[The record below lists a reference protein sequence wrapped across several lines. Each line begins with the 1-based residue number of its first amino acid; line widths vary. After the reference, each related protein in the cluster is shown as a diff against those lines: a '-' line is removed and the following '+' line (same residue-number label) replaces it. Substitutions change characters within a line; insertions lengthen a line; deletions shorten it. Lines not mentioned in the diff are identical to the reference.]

1 MKKAKQ
7 ISAFVLSLILMV
19 HLLVGATSTIYA
31 ADTSSSSSTES
42 TDSSQV
48 ANSGST
54 DTTSTNDQ
62 STVQSDTYAPTDG
75 SGSGN
80 SGSTGD
86 PSTTPPTD
94 PTTPT
99 TPEPA
104 PVANSQSILTNVT
117 IVDANNNV
125 IDMVKNPDYQIE
137 AGAPVSLIYQWALPD
152 DGSYKAGST
161 YEFDIPAAFKLYND
175 INNVP
180 LSFDGDSVGSFN
192 VTSKGHVTMTFN
204 KFVEEHSQIGGMLQI
219 NTEFSKEILKGST
232 EIEIPFPIN
241 GSDKVIV
248 IVIKPEKGAAISKKG
263 DVQKNQQVNWT
274 VDVNTNLK
282 HIQNGVLTDPIPTG
296 LTLDPNSIHV
306 YNLDVNV
313 DGSTKVGQEIT
324 SGYQLT
330 TNPADFKIT
339 FAQDI
344 RSAYRVTYSTAV
356 DKGTQT
362 SYTNTATLTSSV
374 ESVKASATVSVK
386 RGEFLSKNVVG
397 YDDKTRT
404 ISWSINYNMN
414 EQPITKAKALLKDRF
429 NGTQQ
434 FLQNTFK
441 VVNVTTGTTMVE
453 GTDYTLTPV
462 TNDKGTN
469 GFDLQ
474 FNSDITSGYTIT
486 YQTQATG
493 RVYTDEKV
501 INKVTS
507 DGTGVQAG
515 QNLQSTIFVKTLSDA
530 NYISKIATWKLV
542 VNRDGYTMSDV
553 AINDYFTNGGLEFLP
568 STLVVRTADGA
579 KLPKS
584 AYTVTT
590 SNAKSG
596 FDIKFAQDVKEQLT
610 IQYGTTF
617 NNDWKIDKTKPEFY
631 NGAKLTWTE
640 NGTPRSQTT
649 EARFWPDNM
658 TVNNGSKEGVYNATT
673 KEITWT
679 IKANYNKKE
688 LPNAVITDT
697 LESGQT
703 YVPGSLE
710 VNNLNLLGWW
720 NGTSKGSTV
729 DSSAYT
735 FTAPTAQNTNQLK
748 IAFNDTINT
757 PYWITFKTTLENQVI
772 DSNIHNEAVLRSGN
786 DYYPW
791 AAVVEIPKGG
801 EYVSKTGTQDGDKIN
816 WTVYINRGQS
826 YVENAKIV
834 DTPTPNQVLS
844 SSSFHL
850 FAANVASNGGLS
862 KGTEMVKGTDYKL
875 AFFAGEAPRFELTF
889 IKPIRSAFIL
899 EYSSMITAADREAVS
914 NSVAFSGNGITKGTV
929 ATEQEIEVRTS
940 SGSGT
945 GSGVVGKLAVQK
957 VDKDDKSLPLEDATF
972 KLQDVAQSKPAIEL
986 TTDAQGQVMYTN
998 LLYGKYTLQ
1007 EIKAPAGY
1015 VLDPTVHDV
1024 TIDSSTLKKGNM
1036 LSLTITNEKQPVVI
1050 PPVTQPPVV
1059 TPPGGGGGGTP
1070 ETPPTTPTTPTTP
1083 DGTTPTN
1090 PGQPSNNDDDD
1101 VPGGRVEPTPDDPFA
1116 NVPVN
1121 DDPIPQGSGE
1131 PTPDTP
1137 TQPSQPGNEPS
1148 TPVSNNPTPD
1158 SPSDPEVPINDDP
1171 IPQGNVPVTP
1181 DKDIPV
1187 NDDPIPKG
1195 TVPSN
1200 PSTPTNTPDVDRLPQ
1215 TGESS
1220 NMPFWLAGSA
1230 LLLFGLIMRRVH
1242 HNKQARSK

>member
-1 MKKAKQ
+1 MKTAKK

-19 HLLVGATSTIYA
+19 HLLIGATSTIYA
-31 ADTSSSSSTES
+31 ADTSASTES

-48 ANSGST
+48 ANSDST
-54 DTTSTNDQ
+54 DHTSTTSPTDQ

-80 SGSTGD
+80 NGSTGD
-86 PSTTPPTD
+86 PGTTPPTD
-94 PTTPT
+94 PTTPAA
-99 TPEPA
+99 PEPA

-204 KFVEEHSQIGGMLQI
+204 KFVEEHSQISGMLQI
-219 NTEFSKEILKGST
+219 NTEFSKEILTGST
-232 EIEIPFPIN
+232 EVQIPFPIN
-241 GSDKVIV
+241 GSDKVIIV
-248 IVIKPEKGAAISKKG
+248 VIKPEKGSVISKKG
-263 DVQKNQQVNWT
+263 DVLKNEQVNWT

-282 HIQNGVLTDPIPTG
+282 HVQNGVLTDPIPTG

-306 YNLDVNV
+306 YELNVNV
-313 DGSTKVGQEIT
+313 DGSTKVGKEIT

-339 FAQDI
+339 FDQNI
-344 RSAYRVTYSTAV
+344 RSAYRVVYSTSV

-362 SYTNTATLTSSV
+362 SYTNTATLTSDT
-374 ESVKASATVSVK
+374 ESVNASATVSVK
-386 RGEFLSKNVVG
+386 RGEFLSKSVVS
-397 YDDKTRT
+397 YDDATRT
-404 ISWSINYNMN
+404 ILWSIGYNLN
-414 EQPITKAKALLKDRF
+414 DQAVPQAQALIKDRF
-429 NGTQQ
+429 NDTQK
-434 FLQNTFK
+434 LLTDTFK
-441 VVNVTTGTTMVE
+441 VVSEATGATLVE
-453 GTDYTLTPV
+453 GTDYTLTPI
-462 TNDKGTN
+462 TGESGKN

-474 FNSDITSGYTIT
+474 FNSDINSGYKIT
-486 YQTQATG
+486 YKTQAIS
-493 RVYTDEKV
+493 RVYVDEKV
-501 INKVTS
+501 INKVIS
-507 DGTGVQAG
+507 NGSTGQAS
-515 QNLQSTIFVKTLSDA
+515 QNLQSTILVKTLYNVNFAAKVA
-530 NYISKIATWKLV
+530 NWKLV
-542 VNRDGYTMSDV
+542 VNRDNYKMSNLSIIDS
-553 AINDYFTNGGLEFLP
+553 FPNGGLEFIP
-568 STLVVRTADGA
+568 STLVIRDSDGNKIPA
-579 KLPKS
+579 S
-584 AYTVTT
+584 DYTVTN
-590 SNAKSG
+590 SNVRNG
-596 FDIKFAQDVKEQLT
+596 FTIKFAKDITDQLT
-610 IQYGTTF
+610 LIYGTTY
-617 NNDWKIDKTKPEFY
+617 NIDWKTDKTIPEFL
-631 NGAKLTWTE
+631 NRAVANWTE
-640 NGTPRSQTT
+640 NGVAKTQTT
-649 EARFWPDNM
+649 EARFWPDRM
-658 TVNNGSKEGVYNATT
+658 TLNNGSKEGVYDAST

-679 IKANYNKKE
+679 IKANHNKKE

-710 VNNLNLLGWW
+710 VYNMTLLNGW
-720 NGTSKGSTV
+720 NGTEKGSLV
-729 DSSAYT
+729 NPSEYT
-735 FTAPTAQNTNQLK
+735 FTAPTAQNTSELK
-748 IAFNDTINT
+748 LAFNNTIKT

-850 FAANVASNGGLS
+850 FAANVASNGGLA
-862 KGTEMVKGTDYKL
+862 KGNELVKGTDYKL
-875 AFFAGEAPRFELTF
+875 TFFAGEAPHFELTF

-899 EYSSMITAADREAVS
+899 EYSSMITAADKEKVS

-929 ATEQEIEVRTS
+929 ATEKEIEVRTS

-945 GSGVVGKLAVQK
+945 GSGVVGKLSVQK

-972 KLQDVAQSKPAIEL
+972 KLQDVAQNKPAIEL

-1050 PPVTQPPVV
+1050 PPVV
-1059 TPPGGGGGGTP
+1059 TPPGGGGGGG
-1070 ETPPTTPTTPTTP
+1070 ETPPTTPTTP

-1090 PGQPSNNDDDD
+1090 PGQPSNNNDDD

-1148 TPVSNNPTPD
+1148 TPVSNNPTPG

-1200 PSTPTNTPDVDRLPQ
+1200 PSTPTSTPDVDLLPQ

-1230 LLLFGLIMRRVH
+1230 LLLFGLLMRRMH
-1242 HNKQARSK
+1242 HNKQNHSK

>member
-1 MKKAKQ
+1 MKTAKQ
-7 ISAFVLSLILMV
+7 ISAFVLSLILMF

-31 ADTSSSSSTES
+31 ADTTPASTES
-42 TDSSQV
+42 TDSSQAV
-48 ANSGST
+48 QSGST
-54 DTTSTNDQ
+54 DATSNNSQ
-62 STVQSDTYAPTDG
+62 STVKSDTYAPTDG
-75 SGSGN
+75 SGSGSN
-80 SGSTGD
+80 GSTGD
-86 PSTTPPTD
+86 PGTTPPTD
-94 PTTPT
+94 PTTT
-99 TPEPA
+99 TPAAPDSA

-137 AGAPVSLIYQWALPD
+137 AGAPVSLIYQWQLPE

-161 YEFDIPAAFKLYND
+161 FEFDIPSAFKLYND

-192 VTSKGHVTMTFN
+192 VTTKGHVTMTFN

-219 NTEFSKEILKGST
+219 NTEFSKEILTGST
-232 EIEIPFPIN
+232 EVKIPFPIN
-241 GSDKVIV
+241 GADQVIV
-248 IVIKPEKGAAISKKG
+248 VFIKPQKGTAISKKG
-263 DVQKNQQVNWT
+263 EVQKNQQVNWT

-282 HIQNGVLTDPIPTG
+282 HVQNGVLTDPIPAG

-306 YNLDVNV
+306 YELNVNV

-339 FAQDI
+339 FDQSI
-344 RSAYRVTYSTAV
+344 RSAYRVTYSTSV

-362 SYTNTATLTSSV
+362 SYTNTATLTSDV

-404 ISWSINYNMN
+404 ISWAINYNMN
-414 EQPITKAKALLKDRF
+414 EQPISQDKALLKDRF

-493 RVYTDEKV
+493 RVYADEKV

-507 DGTGVQAG
+507 DGTSQQAG
-515 QNLQSTIFVKTLSDA
+515 QNLQSTIFVKTLADA
-530 NYISKIATWKLV
+530 NYSSKVATWKLV

-553 AINDYFTNGGLEFLP
+553 VINDYFTNGGLEFLP
-568 STLVVRTADGA
+568 STLVIRKADGS
-579 KLPKS
+579 KLPTS

-596 FDIKFAQDVKEQLT
+596 FDIKFAQDVTEQLT

-631 NGAKLTWTE
+631 NDAKLSWTE
-640 NGTPRSQTT
+640 KGTPRSQTT
-649 EARFWPDNM
+649 EARFWPDNL

-710 VNNLNLLGWW
+710 VNNLNILGWW

-729 DSSAYT
+729 DPSAYT
-735 FTAPTAQNTNQLK
+735 FTAPTAENTNVLK
-748 IAFNDTINT
+748 LAFNNTIKT

-772 DSNIHNEAVLRSGN
+772 ESNIHNEAVLRSGN

-791 AAVVEIPKGG
+791 AAVVQIPKGG

-826 YVENAKIV
+826 YVENAKII
-834 DTPTPNQVLS
+834 DTPTTNQMLS
-844 SSSFHL
+844 ASSFHL
-850 FAANVASNGGLS
+850 FAANVASNGGLA
-862 KGTEMVKGTDYKL
+862 KGNELVKDTDYKL
-875 AFFAGEAPRFELTF
+875 AFFAGDAPRFELTF
-889 IKPIRSAFIL
+889 LKPISSAFIL
-899 EYSSMITAADREAVS
+899 EYSSMITASDREKVS
-914 NSVAFSGNGITKGTV
+914 NSVAFTGNGIKTGTLV
-929 ATEQEIEVRTS
+929 TEQEIEVRTS

-945 GSGVVGKLAVQK
+945 GSGVVGKLSVQK

-972 KLQDVAQSKPAIEL
+972 KLQDVAQAKPAIEL

-1015 VLDPTVHDV
+1015 VLDPTIHDV
-1024 TIDSSTLKKGNM
+1024 TIDATTQKKGNM
-1036 LSLTITNEKQPVVI
+1036 LSMTITNEKTPVVI
-1050 PPVTQPPVV
+1050 PPVTEPPVV

-1070 ETPPTTPTTPTTP
+1070 ETPTTPTTPTT
-1083 DGTTPTN
+1083 

-1101 VPGGRVEPTPDDPFA
+1101 VPGGRVEPTPDDPFTT
-1116 NVPVN
+1116 VPVN
-1121 DDPIPQGSGE
+1121 DDPIPQGTIE

-1137 TQPSQPGNEPS
+1137 TQPSQPGDEPS
-1148 TPVSNNPTPD
+1148 TPESNNPTPD
-1158 SPSDPEVPINDDP
+1158 SPSDSEVPINDDP

-1195 TVPSN
+1195 TVPTNPSN
-1200 PSTPTNTPDVDRLPQ
+1200 PTSTPDVDRLPQ

-1220 NMPFWLAGSA
+1220 NMPFWLAGSG
-1230 LLLFGLIMRRVH
+1230 LLLFGLLMRRMQ
-1242 HNKQARSK
+1242 HNKQNRSK

>member
-1 MKKAKQ
+1 MKTAKQ
-7 ISAFVLSLILMV
+7 ISAFVLSLILMF

-31 ADTSSSSSTES
+31 ADTTPASPES
-42 TDSSQV
+42 TDSSQAV
-48 ANSGST
+48 QSGST
-54 DTTSTNDQ
+54 DATSNNSQ

-75 SGSGN
+75 SGSGSN
-80 SGSTGD
+80 GSTGD
-86 PSTTPPTD
+86 PGTTPPTD
-94 PTTPT
+94 PTTT
-99 TPEPA
+99 TPAAPDPA

-137 AGAPVSLIYQWALPD
+137 AGAPVSLIYQWQLPD
-152 DGSYKAGST
+152 NGSYKAGST
-161 YEFDIPAAFKLYND
+161 FEFDIPSAFKLYND

-192 VTSKGHVTMTFN
+192 VTTKGHVTMTFN
-204 KFVEEHSQIGGMLQI
+204 KFVEEHSQIGGMLQV
-219 NTEFSKEILKGST
+219 NTEFSKEILTGST
-232 EIEIPFPIN
+232 EVKIPFPIN
-241 GSDKVIV
+241 GADQVIV
-248 IVIKPEKGAAISKKG
+248 VFIKPQKGTAISKKG
-263 DVQKNQQVNWT
+263 EVQKNQQVNWT

-282 HIQNGVLTDPIPTG
+282 HVQNGVLTDPIPAG

-306 YNLDVNV
+306 YELNVNV

-339 FAQDI
+339 FDQSI
-344 RSAYRVTYSTAV
+344 RSAYRVTYSTSV

-362 SYTNTATLTSSV
+362 SYTNTATLTSDV

-404 ISWSINYNMN
+404 ISWAINYNMN
-414 EQPITKAKALLKDRF
+414 EQPISQAKALLKDRF

-507 DGTGVQAG
+507 DGTSEQAG
-515 QNLQSTIFVKTLSDA
+515 QNLQSTIFVKTLADA
-530 NYISKIATWKLV
+530 NYSSKIATWKLV
-542 VNRDGYTMSDV
+542 VNRDGYTMSNV

-568 STLVVRTADGA
+568 STLVIRKADGS
-579 KLPKS
+579 KLPTA

-596 FDIKFAQDVKEQLT
+596 FDIKFAQDVTEQLT

-710 VNNLNLLGWW
+710 VNNLNILGWW

-729 DSSAYT
+729 DPSAYT
-735 FTAPTAQNTNQLK
+735 FTAPTAENTNVLK
-748 IAFNDTINT
+748 LAFNNTIKT

-772 DSNIHNEAVLRSGN
+772 ESNIHNEAVLRSGN

-791 AAVVEIPKGG
+791 AAVVQIPKGG

-826 YVENAKIV
+826 YVENAKII
-834 DTPTPNQVLS
+834 DTPTTNQMLS
-844 SSSFHL
+844 ASSFHL
-850 FAANVASNGGLS
+850 FAANVASNGGLA
-862 KGTEMVKGTDYKL
+862 KGNELVKDTDYKL
-875 AFFAGEAPRFELTF
+875 AFFAGDAPRFELTF
-889 IKPIRSAFIL
+889 LKPISSAFIL
-899 EYSSMITAADREAVS
+899 EYSSMITASDREKVS
-914 NSVAFSGNGITKGTV
+914 NSVAFTGNGIKTGTLV
-929 ATEQEIEVRTS
+929 TQEEIEVRTS

-945 GSGVVGKLAVQK
+945 GSGVVGKLSVQK

-972 KLQDVAQSKPAIEL
+972 KLQDVAQAKPAIEL

-1015 VLDPTVHDV
+1015 VLDPTIHNV
-1024 TIDSSTLKKGNM
+1024 TIDATTQKKGNM
-1036 LSLTITNEKQPVVI
+1036 LSMTITNEKTPVVI
-1050 PPVTQPPVV
+1050 PPVTEPPVV
-1059 TPPGGGGGGTP
+1059 TPPGGGG
-1070 ETPPTTPTTPTTP
+1070 ETPTTPTTPTTP
-1083 DGTTPTN
+1083 DGSTPTT

-1116 NVPVN
+1116 TVPVN
-1121 DDPIPQGSGE
+1121 DDPIPQGNTE
-1131 PTPDTP
+1131 PTPDSP

-1148 TPVSNNPTPD
+1148 TPVSNNPTPG

-1195 TVPSN
+1195 TVPTNPSN
-1200 PSTPTNTPDVDRLPQ
+1200 PTTTPDVDRLPQ

-1230 LLLFGLIMRRVH
+1230 LLLFGLLMRRMQ
-1242 HNKQARSK
+1242 HNKQNRSK

>member
-1 MKKAKQ
+1 MKTAKQ
-7 ISAFVLSLILMV
+7 ISAFVLSLILMF

-31 ADTSSSSSTES
+31 ADTTPASPES
-42 TDSSQV
+42 TDSSQAV
-48 ANSGST
+48 QSGST
-54 DTTSTNDQ
+54 DATSNNSQ

-75 SGSGN
+75 SGSGSN
-80 SGSTGD
+80 GSTGD
-86 PSTTPPTD
+86 PGTTPPTD
-94 PTTPT
+94 PTTT
-99 TPEPA
+99 TPAAPDPA

-137 AGAPVSLIYQWALPD
+137 AGAPVSLIYQWQLPD
-152 DGSYKAGST
+152 NGSYKAGST
-161 YEFDIPAAFKLYND
+161 FEFDIPSAFKLYND

-192 VTSKGHVTMTFN
+192 VTTKGHVTMTFN
-204 KFVEEHSQIGGMLQI
+204 KFVEEHSQIGGMLQV
-219 NTEFSKEILKGST
+219 NTEFSKEILTGST
-232 EIEIPFPIN
+232 EVKIPFPIN
-241 GSDKVIV
+241 GADQVIV
-248 IVIKPEKGAAISKKG
+248 VFIKPQKGTAISKKG
-263 DVQKNQQVNWT
+263 EVQKNQQVNWT

-282 HIQNGVLTDPIPTG
+282 HVQNGVLTDPIPAG

-306 YNLDVNV
+306 YELNVNV

-330 TNPADFKIT
+330 TNPADFKIA
-339 FAQDI
+339 FDQSI
-344 RSAYRVTYSTAV
+344 RSAYRVTYSTSV

-362 SYTNTATLTSSV
+362 SYTNTATLTSDV

-404 ISWSINYNMN
+404 ISWAINYNMN
-414 EQPITKAKALLKDRF
+414 EQPISQAKALLKDRF

-507 DGTGVQAG
+507 DGTSEQAG
-515 QNLQSTIFVKTLSDA
+515 QNLQSTIFVKTLADA
-530 NYISKIATWKLV
+530 NYSSKIATWKLV
-542 VNRDGYTMSDV
+542 VNRDGYTMSNV

-568 STLVVRTADGA
+568 STLVIRKADGS
-579 KLPKS
+579 KLPTA

-596 FDIKFAQDVKEQLT
+596 FDIKFAQDVTEQLT

-710 VNNLNLLGWW
+710 VNNLNILGWW

-729 DSSAYT
+729 DPSAYT
-735 FTAPTAQNTNQLK
+735 FTAPTAENTNVLK
-748 IAFNDTINT
+748 LAFNNTIKT

-772 DSNIHNEAVLRSGN
+772 ESNIHNEAVLRSGN

-791 AAVVEIPKGG
+791 AAVVQIPKGG

-826 YVENAKIV
+826 YVENAKII
-834 DTPTPNQVLS
+834 DTPTTNQMLS
-844 SSSFHL
+844 ASSFHL
-850 FAANVASNGGLS
+850 FAANVASNGGLA
-862 KGTEMVKGTDYKL
+862 KGNELVKDTDYKL
-875 AFFAGEAPRFELTF
+875 AFFAGDAPRFELTF
-889 IKPIRSAFIL
+889 LKPISSAFIL
-899 EYSSMITAADREAVS
+899 EYSSMITASDREKVS
-914 NSVAFSGNGITKGTV
+914 NSVAFTGNGIKTGTLV
-929 ATEQEIEVRTS
+929 TQEEIEVRTS

-945 GSGVVGKLAVQK
+945 GSGVVGKLSVQK

-972 KLQDVAQSKPAIEL
+972 KLQDVAQAKPAIEL

-1015 VLDPTVHDV
+1015 VLDPTIHNV
-1024 TIDSSTLKKGNM
+1024 TIDATTQKKGNM
-1036 LSLTITNEKQPVVI
+1036 LSMTITNEKTPVVI
-1050 PPVTQPPVV
+1050 PPVTEPPVV
-1059 TPPGGGGGGTP
+1059 TPPGGGG
-1070 ETPPTTPTTPTTP
+1070 ETPTTPTTPTTP
-1083 DGTTPTN
+1083 DGSTPTT

-1116 NVPVN
+1116 TVPVN
-1121 DDPIPQGSGE
+1121 DDPIPQGNTE
-1131 PTPDTP
+1131 PTPDSP

-1148 TPVSNNPTPD
+1148 TPVSNNPTPG

-1195 TVPSN
+1195 TVPTNPSN
-1200 PSTPTNTPDVDRLPQ
+1200 PTTTPDVDRLPQ

-1230 LLLFGLIMRRVH
+1230 LLLFGLLMRRMQ
-1242 HNKQARSK
+1242 HNKQNRSK